1 MSAPISI
8 RETIADYLGIYATR
22 VVRGT
27 LINKR
32 NDMGHFLDWITAR
45 LIFDLRAVTREHIE
59 QYKLH
64 VQTVECRWRAGMKQL
79 SASSRQRRFNAL
91 HCFFAWAVSSR
102 ILLVDP
108 AVSVKPEKQ
117 RRWQP
122 DNVLTEAEMVMLL
135 DAPDPETPKG
145 IRDRAVLE
153 LMYSTGL
160 RRAEVAALELTD
172 IDLTECVLFV
182 RKGKGSKQRLVPIG
196 ESAVEALTRYL
207 KFARPLFL
215 MHPRVTGLFLVS
227 LHCGQR
233 GKRLGHNS
241 IMNIVQD
248 AARKAGITKRVTPHT
263 LRHSFATHLL
273 RAGADLRHV
282 QELLGHSRIDAT
294 ECYTHLDVGDLA
306 SAHAK
311 AHPRGTATRMKPWEL
326 PPPQVLP
333 WQPSDVLSDA
343 EVAVLLDA
351 APCDTPVGIRNHA
364 ILELFCLGL
373 RRSEIAAL
381 DLSDVDL
388 TSGTVLVRFRA
399 KQRIATMNDSA
410 IEALALYLNVAR
422 PALTQTAGTAL
433 FITSNRGPGQSG
445 IRLRPKLVTLMVRDQ
460 ARKAGIT
467 RNVTPRMFKR
477 SLENAAAM
485 RRRTAQP

>member
-1 MSAPISI
+1 MSAAISI
-8 RETIADYLGIYATR
+8 RDTIDDYLAIYATR
-22 VVRGT
+22 ICTGT
-27 LINKR
+27 LMLQR
-32 NDMGHFLDWITAR
+32 NYMGHFLDWTTAH
-45 LIFDLRAVTREHIE
+45 LIFDLRAITREHIE
-59 QYKLH
+59 QY
-64 VQTVECRWRAGMKQL
+64 QTHLRIVEYRARAGMKKL
-79 SASSRQRRFNAL
+79 SASTRRNRFNAVSR
-91 HCFFAWAVSSR
+91 FFAWAVSSR

-108 AVSVKPEKQ
+108 TVAVKREKGG
-117 RRWQP
+117 RWQP
-122 DNVLTEAEMVMLL
+122 ENVLTEAEIVMLL
-135 DAPDPETPKG
+135 EAPDPELPKG

-153 LMYSTGL
+153 LLYSTGL
-160 RRAEVAALELTD
+160 RRAEIAALELTD

-233 GKRLGHNS
+233 GRRLGHNS

-248 AARKAGITKRVTPHT
+248 AARKAGITKRVTTHT

-294 ECYTHLDVGDLA
+294 ECYTHLNVTDLA
-306 SAHAK
+306 DAHAK
-311 AHPRGTATRMKPWEL
+311 AHPRGTTRRMIPWEL
-326 PPPQVLP
+326 PPPEVLP

-343 EVAVLLDA
+343 EVAVLID
-351 APCDTPVGIRNHA
+351 APCDTPLSIRNRA
-364 ILELFCLGL
+364 IIELFCLGV
-373 RRSEIAAL
+373 RRAEIAKL
-381 DLSDVDL
+381 DIGDVDL
-388 TSGTVLVRFRA
+388 TSGTVLVRF
-399 KQRIATMNDSA
+399 KEKERIASMSNSA
-410 IEALALYLNVAR
+410 IEALTLYLNVAR
-422 PALTQTAGTAL
+422 PALLTEAAGTAL
-433 FITSNRGPGQSG
+433 FITANRGPGQSG
-445 IRLRPKLVTLMVRDQ
+445 IRLRPKLVTLMVRAQ

-477 SLENAAAM
+477 SLENAAAA
-485 RRRTAQP
+485 REGSSG